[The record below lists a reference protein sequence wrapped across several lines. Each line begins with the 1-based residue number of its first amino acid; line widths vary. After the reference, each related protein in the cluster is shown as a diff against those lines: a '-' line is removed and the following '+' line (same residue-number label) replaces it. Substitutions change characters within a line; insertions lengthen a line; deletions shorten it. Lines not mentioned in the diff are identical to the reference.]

1 MALRIDLSSWGKGTK
16 STAQVQLQDLI
27 SRHSRFLAIRPRLVD
42 NPIVIP
48 ARSKS
53 IPLPAAVLALSVA
66 VCLGAAGPVDA
77 SLLRPGQATQAEQ
90 RETLE
95 HLLDAIQQAAKK
107 LTDQLAGQS
116 ALADSQGVNVLLDAV
131 VVPHAAPGQYA
142 PAIPSLREALLNLPP
157 PAH

>member
-1 MALRIDLSSWGKGTK
+1 
-16 STAQVQLQDLI
+16 
-27 SRHSRFLAIRPRLVD
+27 
-42 NPIVIP
+42 VIP

-66 VCLGAAGPVDA
+66 VCLGAAWPVDA
-77 SLLRPGQATQAEQ
+77 SMLRPGQATQAEQ

-95 HLLDAIQQAAKK
+95 HLLDAIQQAARK
-107 LTDQLAGQS
+107 LTNQLAGQS
-116 ALADSQGVNVLLDAV
+116 ALADQQGVNVLLDVTCAS
-131 VVPHAAPGQYA
+131 HAAPGHHA